1 MNDDNIKL
9 FSEYARLKNEEA
21 AIKVRVAELNPLLL
35 EKMLEV
41 DGTDTKVETSIGS
54 FTIRKTKSWTYP
66 QAIVNAEDAVK
77 MAKKTA
83 EKEGDATYEEVPG
96 LSFRRKTV

>member
-1 MNDDNIKL
+1 MNEDDIKL

-66 QAIVNAEDAVK
+66 QAIENAEDAVK